1 MDVRVAVQALGEA
14 IREARLARNWS
25 QAELGR
31 RIYRS
36 QSRVSEIE
44 AGLPSVPLEDLVRI
58 GDVLD
63 SHAVACAL
71 AAAVTHGRMG
81 LVAPVR
87 GGAPGAMM
95 ALEHEV
101 RDLLTKMERIRLSFC
116 LVAERPCPET
126 IKALRQE
133 IRDCTVL
140 CNTMEIQCEL
150 LAPTSARELA
160 REYEASRPHY
170 AAKQNGRLRHQA
182 A

>member
-63 SHAVACAL
+63 SHAVDCAL

-95 ALEHEV
+95 ALEWEM
-101 RDLLTKMERIRLSFC
+101 RDLLAAIERVRMSLC
-116 LVAERPCPET
+116 RVTEAPCADT
-126 IKALRQE
+126 LAALRCD
-133 IRDCTVL
+133 IRDCVVL
-140 CNTMEIQCEL
+140 AHAMEIECDQIV
-150 LAPTSARELA
+150 PISARELA
-160 REYEASRPHY
+160 RQYYETRRHY
-170 AAKQNGRLRHQA
+170 AVQKQNRLRHQA